1 MVRNHGGNGEGGVGE
16 WRRGGGVTI
25 AESYYL
31 LAMPNSLISCSQAEE
46 GILHTRA

>member
-1 MVRNHGGNGEGGVGE
+1 MGVMVRAGLASGA
-16 WRRGGGVTI
+16 GGGVTI